1 MTALWIAIAV
11 LLGLAALLGTARLM
25 LGPSILD
32 RALSVD
38 VLVASALTGI
48 GAYAAFNRDPS
59 VLPILLVLSLIGFVS
74 SVSVSKFVARRHLSE
89 HPGDSIAGGP
99 GGAGGTADTGGK
111 GRNA

>member
-1 MTALWIAIAV
+1 MTVLWIAIAV
-11 LLGLAALLGTARLM
+11 LLGLAALLSTARLM

-48 GAYAAFNRDPS
+48 GAYAAVNRDPS

-74 SVSVSKFVARRHLSE
+74 SVSVSKFVARRHLGE
-89 HPGDSIAGGP
+89 HLRGSAAGGREGP
-99 GGAGGTADTGGK
+99 GGAAGADGR